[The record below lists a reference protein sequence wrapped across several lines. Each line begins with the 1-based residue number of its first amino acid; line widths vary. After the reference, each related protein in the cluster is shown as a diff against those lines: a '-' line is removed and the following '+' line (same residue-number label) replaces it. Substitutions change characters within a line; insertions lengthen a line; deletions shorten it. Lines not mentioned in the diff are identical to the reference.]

1 MPQEQYRKEWA
12 RFGYCRDEFPE
23 NDHFPYELYVR
34 DARRMVSDYVI
45 TEATASRDGGDAPVS
60 DPVAV
65 AYWHTGLLTPTAS
78 DGSCA
83 MGRLITRGLSSRTD
97 INGDHLASRIGR
109 WCLVELRARTSSPR
123 LARVHRTWVTERYLF
138 LLGLSFLGFI
148 WKISYP
154 CHGAQLTDTYSRPYT
169 GAVRLEHQFYA
180 LGQACANACDIAL
193 LNSLAMQDVPYV
205 ALQERLLSQGVIL
218 DETSGGVP
226 SFPEIRAQLI
236 SQSPD

>member
-1 MPQEQYRKEWA
+1 MDTAATNFQRMTISPTSCTCVTLDAW
-12 RFGYCRDEFPE
+12 CRTTSS
-23 NDHFPYELYVR
+23 
-34 DARRMVSDYVI
+34 RRRPHREM
-45 TEATASRDGGDAPVS
+45 EAMHPFRTLWL
-60 DPVAV
+60 
-65 AYWHTGLLTPTAS
+65 WHTGLLTPTAS

-109 WCLVELRARTSSPR
+109 WCLVELRARTPSPR

-226 SFPEIRAQLI
+226 SFPDIRAQLI